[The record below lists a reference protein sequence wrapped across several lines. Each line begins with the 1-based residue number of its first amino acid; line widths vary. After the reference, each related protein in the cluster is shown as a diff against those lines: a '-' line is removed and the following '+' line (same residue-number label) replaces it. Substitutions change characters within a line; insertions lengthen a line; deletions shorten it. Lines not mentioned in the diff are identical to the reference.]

1 MVKVSVIVPVYNVA
15 KYLRQCLD
23 SLMNQTY
30 PEFEVL
36 LVDDGST
43 DGSAEICREYQ
54 QRDQR
59 VRVIRLTTN
68 QGLSNAR
75 NVGIENAGGLL
86 NVCGQ

>member
-1 MVKVSVIVPVYNVA
+1 MIVPVYNVA